1 MVDLFSQLQLIS
13 STKNEIC
20 YLSFITRQN
29 QETRLIQDGSC
40 PLCKVGEE
48 TCLHLFKECDVVRV
62 LWYGSRWNLRID
74 NWNTLS
80 SFELVQQV
88 IKPPTTVV
96 PSKIPESHL
105 QIMAAIILEQVWHLR
120 NKFRFQSG
128 QVNINLMLNTIQ
140 RKFQEHSKLIG
151 SSHPSQI
158 CMDASC
164 GRGCGYTCV
173 QGHSCTHVRFHF
185 PIRLDT
191 DQFGSKQ
198 GLNWSD
204 MGRNKC

>member
-1 MVDLFSQLQLIS
+1 MVDVSSQLQLIS

-29 QETRLIQDGSC
+29 QETRLIQDVSC

-48 TCLHLFKECDVVRV
+48 TCLHLLKECEVVRV
-62 LWYGSRWNLRID
+62 LWYRSRWNLRIG

-105 QIMAAIILEQVWHLR
+105 QIMAAIIWEQVWHLR
-120 NKFRFQSG
+120 NQFRFQNG
-128 QVNINLMLNTIQ
+128 QVNINFMLNTMRGSFKNIQ
-140 RKFQEHSKLIG
+140 
-151 SSHPSQI
+151 SQ
-158 CMDASC
+158 
-164 GRGCGYTCV
+164 R
-173 QGHSCTHVRFHF
+173 
-185 PIRLDT
+185 
-191 DQFGSKQ
+191 
-198 GLNWSD
+198 
-204 MGRNKC
+204 RN